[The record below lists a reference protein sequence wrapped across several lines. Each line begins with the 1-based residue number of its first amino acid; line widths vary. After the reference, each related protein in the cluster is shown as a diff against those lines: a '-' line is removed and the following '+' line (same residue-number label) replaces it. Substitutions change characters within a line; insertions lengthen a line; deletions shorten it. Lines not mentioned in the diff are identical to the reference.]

1 MIDKAVVEL
10 VKNRAAGYCEV
21 CGSPAL
27 ESMALHH
34 RKLKSRGGKDTV
46 ANLIYVHHSCH
57 NLGSYSIHLNPEIA
71 TKKGYMVS
79 SWQDPEQAPMIT
91 PEGFKVLLSD
101 DGTTRKF
108 TEAQ

>member
-1 MIDKAVVEL
+1 
-10 VKNRAAGYCEV
+10 
-21 CGSPAL
+21 
-27 ESMALHH
+27 MALHH

-57 NLGSYSIHLNPEIA
+57 NLGTVSIHLNPEIA

-91 PEGFKVLLSD
+91 PEGFKVLLLD
-101 DGTTRKF
+101 DGTIKKYM
-108 TEAQ
+108 EA